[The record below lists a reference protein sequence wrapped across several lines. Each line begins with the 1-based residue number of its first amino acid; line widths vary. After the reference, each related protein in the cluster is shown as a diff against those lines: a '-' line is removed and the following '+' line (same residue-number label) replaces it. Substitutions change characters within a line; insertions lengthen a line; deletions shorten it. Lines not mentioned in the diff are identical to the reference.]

1 MKLHN
6 LIYLHDQKNLI
17 DREYLM
23 QEQYEIETIEQ
34 LRAIADILRLRII
47 DLLQPQPM
55 TVTQL
60 GDVLKMAP
68 AKVHYHV
75 RELERV
81 GLLQLV
87 ETREKGG
94 ILEKYYQPI
103 AKNISVAKS
112 LFLSAPPDESLAAT
126 SAWLDQLKDGF
137 QRAFR
142 TALEQKDEQPNLGL
156 GFSHIYATTE
166 EQKQLTQQIYDIL
179 KPYENRRCIEGE
191 QAGIIALISY
201 PQIADSPA
209 HLQPETVLT
218 PASTKNGWTVGVAH
232 FDRKDL
238 EKTLAEGKRLSINVT
253 GVCQFANDVS
263 VELADR
269 AIDQFRLI
277 GKLQAPAAVREVLL
291 KKRT

>member
-1 MKLHN
+1 MKLSN

-23 QEQYEIETIEQ
+23 QEKYEIQTIEQ

-47 DLLQPQPM
+47 DLLQHQPM

-60 GDVLKMAP
+60 GDMLEMAP

-103 AKNISVAKS
+103 AKDISVAKS
-112 LFLSAPPDESLAAT
+112 LFLSVPLDESLAAT
-126 SAWLDQLKDGF
+126 SSWLDQLKEGF

-142 TALEQKDEQPNLGL
+142 IALEQKDEQPNLSL
-156 GFSHIYATTE
+156 GFSHVFVTAE
-166 EQKQLTQQIYDIL
+166 EQKQIAQQIINVL
-179 KPYENRRCIEGE
+179 KPYESRRGIEGE
-191 QAGIIALISY
+191 QAGVIGVISY
-201 PQIADSPA
+201 PQTAVPSTAALAPA
-209 HLQPETVLT
+209 FMEN
-218 PASTKNGWTVGVAH
+218 SWTVGVAR
-232 FDRKDL
+232 FNRKDL
-238 EKTLAEGKRLSINVT
+238 EKSLAESKRLRIHVT
-253 GVCQFANDVS
+253 GICHFANDIS

-269 AIDQFRLI
+269 AIEHISLI
-277 GKLQAPAAVREVLL
+277 GKLQAPAGVREVLL